1 MTKLIN
7 LKNETDL
14 INIQTAFYKKA
25 QENIKDNKKQ
35 KFKGLMELISS
46 EVTIMTAIH
55 NMKSNNGSKTAGT
68 DDKVIRD
75 FLEKS
80 YDFVMNTV
88 KEQLKNYNPS
98 AIRRVYIPKS
108 NGKLRPLGIPTILD
122 RIIQECIRIVIEP
135 ILEAQ
140 FFNHSYGFRPY
151 RETAHAI
158 ERIIYVNNRVGY
170 HIAVEGDIK
179 GCFDNMNH
187 RVLIKQLWN
196 MGIKDRR
203 LLTIINSMLKSPI
216 EENGTQKVNTI
227 GLPQGGI
234 LSPLLANAYMHK
246 LDMWVSREWECKKLR
261 SVKSVQRPSSALRK
275 AGTIANPEFFIRYA
289 DDWVLITDSLKS
301 AEYWKYKITK
311 YLKCVMKLELSQEK
325 THITNMKK
333 KPIKFLGFKI
343 KSRPIGKGG
352 KFVGYSYPDD
362 DRLADKV
369 KSLRT
374 QMDKVRHA
382 SNLDWCIHE
391 INILNSKIRG
401 IINYYS
407 SATGVNESMRKH
419 RENLKY
425 SCYKAVKHWGG
436 KWIPANKCINLKL
449 SYSERTEQV
458 PAVKYNNEWYGIICI
473 TFANWQKVAC
483 KNQNETPYT
492 PDGVQ
497 LYLNRTGKKPLNVR
511 VQELV
516 NGTSYGRY
524 VMNKG
529 SKSLRKRKL
538 YTFEFYMNRCYAF
551 NRDKGKCKVCG
562 DYLQANKVETH
573 HINYNLPNEKI
584 NKINN
589 LATLCPICHENIHR
603 KSFEESTSNLKA
615 NQLKKLIK
623 YRQIITDIKKGL
635 IIN

>member
-1 MTKLIN
+1 MTNLIN

-14 INIQTAFYKKA
+14 INIQTAFYKRA
-25 QENIKDNKKQ
+25 QENIKENKKQ

-55 NMKSNNGSKTAGT
+55 NMKSNNGSKTAGA
-68 DDKVIRD
+68 DDKVIKD

-80 YDFVMNTV
+80 YDFVMDTV

-246 LDMWVSREWECKKLR
+246 LDMWVAREWECKKLR

-301 AEYWKYKITK
+301 A
-311 YLKCVMKLELSQEK
+311 
-325 THITNMKK
+325 
-333 KPIKFLGFKI
+333 
-343 KSRPIGKGG
+343 
-352 KFVGYSYPDD
+352 
-362 DRLADKV
+362 
-369 KSLRT
+369 
-374 QMDKVRHA
+374 
-382 SNLDWCIHE
+382 
-391 INILNSKIRG
+391 
-401 IINYYS
+401 
-407 SATGVNESMRKH
+407 
-419 RENLKY
+419 
-425 SCYKAVKHWGG
+425 
-436 KWIPANKCINLKL
+436 
-449 SYSERTEQV
+449 
-458 PAVKYNNEWYGIICI
+458 
-473 TFANWQKVAC
+473 
-483 KNQNETPYT
+483 
-492 PDGVQ
+492 
-497 LYLNRTGKKPLNVR
+497 
-511 VQELV
+511 
-516 NGTSYGRY
+516 
-524 VMNKG
+524 
-529 SKSLRKRKL
+529 
-538 YTFEFYMNRCYAF
+538 
-551 NRDKGKCKVCG
+551 
-562 DYLQANKVETH
+562 
-573 HINYNLPNEKI
+573 
-584 NKINN
+584 
-589 LATLCPICHENIHR
+589 
-603 KSFEESTSNLKA
+603 
-615 NQLKKLIK
+615 
-623 YRQIITDIKKGL
+623 
-635 IIN
+635 

>member
-1 MTKLIN
+1 MTNLIN

-14 INIQTAFYKKA
+14 INIQTAFYKRA
-25 QENIKDNKKQ
+25 QENIKENKKQ

-55 NMKSNNGSKTAGT
+55 NMKSNNGSKTAGA
-68 DDKVIRD
+68 DDKVIKD

-80 YDFVMNTV
+80 YDFVMDTV

-246 LDMWVSREWECKKLR
+246 LDMWVAREWECKKLR

-333 KPIKFLGFKI
+333 KPIKFLGYKI

-362 DRLADKV
+362 DRLADKI
-369 KSLRT
+369 KSLRM

-425 SCYKAVKHWGG
+425 SCYKSVKHWGG

-458 PAVKYNNEWYGIICI
+458 PAIRYNNEWYGIICI

-497 LYLNRTGKKPLNVR
+497 LYQNRTGKNHL
-511 VQELV
+511 
-516 NGTSYGRY
+516 T
-524 VMNKG
+524 
-529 SKSLRKRKL
+529 
-538 YTFEFYMNRCYAF
+538 
-551 NRDKGKCKVCG
+551 
-562 DYLQANKVETH
+562 
-573 HINYNLPNEKI
+573 
-584 NKINN
+584 
-589 LATLCPICHENIHR
+589 
-603 KSFEESTSNLKA
+603 
-615 NQLKKLIK
+615 
-623 YRQIITDIKKGL
+623 
-635 IIN
+635 